1 MIILLLIAA
10 VFSLSVAFYET
21 FGKAET
27 PKTQDIIV
35 SFVEPFIILIV
46 IVLNSLLGTYQEIKS
61 DQAVKALEKNNELYA
76 KVYRDGKLINIPST
90 ELVIGDLIVL
100 EAGDLVPADCKL
112 VESFS
117 LAVVE
122 SALTGESLPVDKKV
136 IDENVESNKTLG
148 YRKSEV
154 FAGTHIT
161 NGRAIALII
170 KTGKNTEIGKIN
182 QLIQEQEVILTPLQI
197 KLNKLSKIFG
207 ILGVLLLF
215 ITTILQLVLTNSF
228 RNMK

>member
-1 MIILLLIAA
+1 M
-10 VFSLSVAFYET
+10 
-21 FGKAET
+21 
-27 PKTQDIIV
+27 
-35 SFVEPFIILIV
+35 
-46 IVLNSLLGTYQEIKS
+46 
-61 DQAVKALEKNNELYA
+61 
-76 KVYRDGKLINIPST
+76 
-90 ELVIGDLIVL
+90 GDLIVL

-148 YRKSEV
+148 DRKSEV

-161 NGRAIALII
+161 NGRAIALVI

-228 RNMK
+228 SGIWNNPETYSNSIIIGISLAVAAIPEGLITFTTVLLAIGVSKMTKEHVIIKDFLLLKHLVLLVSFVLIKQEL